1 MTLVETWKR
10 HRDDFL
16 PNLAFVLLAVL
27 ALHGAPVPYNN
38 EWLYQLH
45 LITQW
50 HPQFL
55 LNDWTFASN
64 SPEHRVF
71 NTLVGPITLILSP
84 TATAWVGRV
93 LGWLLNALALFRLG
107 GRFHIPLWMISAST
121 VLWLA
126 LGQSLV
132 GGEWVF
138 GSFEAKVFAYPFLF
152 LALDGFLEGKVWRTA
167 LCIGL
172 CFSFHPAVGM
182 WAGLAL
188 AMALPFAGWRF
199 RDWLLFAVVAG
210 LAALPGALPLL
221 PFMVGGDGSIPEDWK
236 FMALVNMPH
245 HLDPFSWPIRN
256 TVSVYIL
263 FLINAWHAYRN
274 RRDRPLRLLFL
285 FQAGT
290 ALIFTVGIVLRY
302 TESYGILKF
311 MPFRLFPLLTP
322 LFFFFAMS
330 QAWWHARK
338 RPSPRILAAAAL
350 AGVLVV
356 GNPIKST
363 YDIVRENQGEWLR
376 KEDGFPAAARW
387 MSIHTPL
394 GATAIMPPWR
404 DEAWYLSQRGMI
416 AHYRFHPYDRLEEW
430 MERVREQV
438 GTVEPGKPREKRKA
452 IEAHYLALTPGEIAT
467 LAAKYHTGYL
477 ISASE
482 YPFPELFHSGAWR
495 VYALSPEAAQAS
507 AQGDSTVFRKTFE

>member
-1 MTLVETWKR
+1 MPLAETWKR

-16 PNLAFVLLAVL
+16 LNLAFVLLAVL

-45 LITQW
+45 LIKQW
-50 HPQFL
+50 HPHFL
-55 LNDWTFASN
+55 LNDWTFNSN

-71 NTLVGPITLILSP
+71 NTLVGPFTFILSP

-107 GRFHIPLWMISAST
+107 GRFRIPLWMVSGSI
-121 VLWLA
+121 VLWMA

-152 LALDGFLEGKVWRTA
+152 LALDGFLDGKVVRTA

-188 AMALPFAGWRF
+188 GMALPFAGWRV
-199 RDWLLFAVVAG
+199 RDWFLFLALAG

-221 PFMVGGDGSIPEDWK
+221 PFMVGGDGSVPEDWK
-236 FMALVNMPH
+236 YMALVNMPH
-245 HLDPFSWPIRN
+245 HLDPFSWPVRN

-263 FLINAWHAYRN
+263 FLCNAWHAWRYRSE
-274 RRDRPLRLLFL
+274 RPIRLLFL
-285 FQAGT
+285 FQSGAI
-290 ALIFTVGIVLRY
+290 LIFTAGILLRY
-302 TESYGILKF
+302 TGSYGILKF
-311 MPFRLFPLLTP
+311 MPFRLAPLLVP
-322 LFFFFAMS
+322 LFFFFAMC
-330 QAWWHARK
+330 HAYMHAER
-338 RPSPRILAAAAL
+338 RPSPRILWAAAL
-350 AGVLVV
+350 AGVLVI

-363 YDIVRENQGEWLR
+363 YDILRENQGEWIR

-387 MSIHTPL
+387 MAANTPA
-394 GATAIMPPWR
+394 GAVAIMPPWR
-404 DEAWYLSQRGMI
+404 DEAWYMSERGMI
-416 AHYRFHPYDRLEEW
+416 AHYRFHPYDRLDEW
-430 MERVREQV
+430 MQRVRAQV
-438 GTVEPGKPREKRKA
+438 GTIEPGNHREKRKVM
-452 IEAHYLALTPGEIAT
+452 EAHYLALTPEEIRS

-477 ISASE
+477 ISRSG
-482 YPFPELFHSGAWR
+482 YPFPELYRSGSWCI
-495 VYALSPEAAQAS
+495 YALDSLPVANSRS
-507 AQGDSTVFRKTFE
+507 AGF